1 MKAMKE
7 VIDALFCDWG
17 EGGEMAL
24 KCVALVEC
32 FQIASTLLSTNT
44 TTVHGKFI
52 RCKQRNFSSV
62 WLLPGFRKCVALIGR
77 SPDIGR
83 FFL

>member
-44 TTVHGKFI
+44 TTVHGEIHTLQTTKFL
-52 RCKQRNFSSV
+52 F
-62 WLLPGFRKCVALIGR
+62 CVVA
-77 SPDIGR
+77 SW
-83 FFL
+83 F